1 MTHLTYRGVKIGIMG
16 RAPSTP
22 DSRSAAASESAGT
35 LRAYGGEGGDT
46 RVARRRSAL
55 IDAGLDLLGA
65 GDVGAVTVRGVC
77 RRAGLTARYFYE
89 SFESVDQLVGV
100 MYDEVIEEIA
110 QASLAA
116 FSEGASM
123 RAKVA
128 GAVAAIVDVI
138 DADRRK
144 GRLLFSQALLSPVI
158 AAKRMEST
166 TLFAGLTLQS
176 TSAIL
181 DVHVGPSAAVGVAH
195 YQVGGLS
202 RLLAAWLE
210 GDVDLG
216 KADVVDLSIALLVS
230 PAEMLEKSLSR
241 RTGDAE

>member
-1 MTHLTYRGVKIGIMG
+1 MG
-16 RAPSTP
+16 RASSTP
-22 DSRSAAASESAGT
+22 ESRPGVAADPAAS

-46 RVARRRSAL
+46 RVARRRTSL

-65 GDVGAVTVRGVC
+65 DDATTITVRGVC

-110 QASLAA
+110 QAGIAA

-123 RAKVA
+123 RSKVA
-128 GAVAAIVDVI
+128 GAVAAIVDLI

-166 TLFAGLTLQS
+166 ALFASLTLQS
-176 TSAIL
+176 TSTIL
-181 DVHVGPSAAVGVAH
+181 DVHVGPDAAAGVAH

-210 GDVDLG
+210 GDVALS

-230 PAEMLEKSLSR
+230 PAEILEKSRAHSD
-241 RTGDAE
+241 GDGE

>member
-1 MTHLTYRGVKIGIMG
+1 MG
-16 RAPSTP
+16 RGSSTP
-22 DSRSAAASESAGT
+22 QGEPAAAPDASAS

-46 RVARRRSAL
+46 RVARRRAAL
-55 IDAGLDLLGA
+55 LDAALDLLGA
-65 GDVGAVTVRGVC
+65 DEAEAVTVRGVC

-89 SFESVDQLVGV
+89 SFESVDQLVETV
-100 MYDEVIEEIA
+100 YDQVIEEIA
-110 QASLAA
+110 ASGLAA
-116 FSEGASM
+116 FAEGVSM

-128 GAVAAIVDVI
+128 GAVAAIVDLI

-166 TLFAGLTLQS
+166 ALFAGLTLQS
-176 TSAIL
+176 ASTL
-181 DVHVGPSAAVGVAH
+181 VDVHVGAGQATAVAH

-210 GDVDLG
+210 GDVPLG
-216 KADVVDLSIALLVS
+216 RSEVVDLSVALLVS
-230 PAEMLEKSLSR
+230 PADILEAAPADGSA
-241 RTGDAE
+241 DAG